1 MAAEGVQETER
12 TVLLNSSDR
21 VDFVVSELE
30 ASQSMTI
37 KIEIRLMV
45 DYEKVYGVQSERGS
59 VIRLDV
65 KSNILSK
72 VIEYFRRSHPASGGD
87 PHWGTEFIDV
97 DLETLCDLI
106 IVSYF
111 ICLCKID

>member
-1 MAAEGVQETER
+1 MTADGVQETER

-45 DYEKVYGVQSERGS
+45 DYEKVFGS
-59 VIRLDV
+59 PKRKRL
-65 KSNILSK
+65 
-72 VIEYFRRSHPASGGD
+72 RD
-87 PHWGTEFIDV
+87 P
-97 DLETLCDLI
+97 
-106 IVSYF
+106 S
-111 ICLCKID
+111 